1 MALVASNICSLG
13 KVISV
18 LRINWLLG
26 ILMALLLVGA
36 SACGGADGDGG
47 DPSGGAEAQQ
57 REKEAGPSAPKP
69 DLDGVPEVVA
79 EVNGQEISRDQFVQA
94 YESQFQQAVM
104 QAQSS
109 AQEVDQG
116 QLRKQVAD
124 NLVNTE
130 LLVQEADER
139 DIKVSDKEVD
149 RTLKELAAQNG
160 LESVDAFVAA
170 MEQQGMDRDEV
181 ESQMQTQ
188 VRIERLVSSEAGD
201 VSASEAELRALY
213 DRLVAQQEQAGEQ
226 AAQQVP
232 PFAQVRSQLE
242 DQVKAEKESE
252 VAQRLITDLRE
263 KADVVVNV

>member
-1 MALVASNICSLG
+1 M
-13 KVISV
+13 
-18 LRINWLLG
+18 RINWLLG
-26 ILMALLLVGA
+26 IFVALLLVGA

-47 DPSGGAEAQQ
+47 DASGGAEAQQQ

-79 EVNGQEISRDQFVQA
+79 EVNGQEIARDQFVQA

-109 AQEVDQG
+109 AQEVDQD
-116 QLRKQVAD
+116 QLKKQVAD

-181 ESQMQTQ
+181 ESQMLTQ

-213 DRLVAQQEQAGEQ
+213 DKLVAQQEQAGEQ

-232 PFAQVRSQLE
+232 PFAKVRSQLE

-263 KADVVVNV
+263 RADVVVNV